1 MTSTRAKK
9 KPTKGT
15 VAFIGSGPGDPGLL
29 TVRAADLIAAADVVL
44 HDAGVPSTILER
56 AHGDAQCIAVDVS
69 ESGAPVE
76 VADRA
81 KAIVDAAKT
90 ASFVVRLVVGDPV
103 VDGALAAEGPAVA
116 KAKLT
121 FEVVPGV
128 PAITAVPG
136 YAGVPLLGGKSS
148 QVHVIDVASKV
159 AWSDHVDPHST
170 LVLVGA
176 GTQIDEIT
184 KELLAAGRSERTP
197 IAITVNGTTTDQR
210 TTVGTL
216 DHVAELAKPLA
227 AMGDLSDALVVI
239 GDAVAARERLSWFET
254 KPLFGWRVLV
264 PRTREQA
271 GALSDQLRGNGAIPV
286 QVPTISVEPPRTPQQ
301 MERAIQGLVNGRYQ
315 WVAFTSANAVKAV
328 REKFEDFGLD
338 ARAFSGLK
346 VAAIGEAT
354 ARALIDFGVRPDLVP
369 TGEQS
374 SQGLLADW
382 PAYDDV
388 LDPIDRVFLPRADI
402 ATEQLVEGLTTL
414 GWEVDDV
421 TAYRTVRAAPPAAET
436 REAIKTGGFDA
447 VLFTSSSTVRNL
459 IGIAGKPHA
468 TTVVACIGPQTA
480 QTAEEHGLRVDVQPE
495 NASVEELAD
504 ALAVFGQQTREAAI
518 AAGDTIWRPS
528 ERRSAKRKAK

>member
-1 MTSTRAKK
+1 VTSTRAKK

-44 HDAGVPSTILER
+44 HDAAVPAAVLDR
-56 AHGDAQCIAVDVS
+56 AHADAQLIAVDVDA
-69 ESGAPVE
+69 EGAAVDAAE
-76 VADRA
+76 RA
-81 KAIVDAAKT
+81 KAIVEAAKT
-90 ASFVVRLVVGDPV
+90 AANVVRLVVGDPV
-103 VDGALAAEGPAVA
+103 VDGALAAEGPTVA
-116 KAKLT
+116 KAKLI

-128 PAITAVPG
+128 PSASAVPG
-136 YAGVPLLGGKSS
+136 YAGVPLLGGKST

-159 AWSDHVDPHST
+159 DWSDHIAAHTT
-170 LVLVGA
+170 LVLLGA
-176 GTQIDEIT
+176 GTRIDEVT
-184 KELLAAGRSERTP
+184 KELLAAGRNERTP

-239 GDAVAARERLSWFET
+239 GDSVASRERLSWFET

-286 QVPTISVEPPRTPQQ
+286 EVPTISVEPPRTPQQ

-328 REKFEDFGLD
+328 REKFEEFGLD

-354 ARALIDFGVRPDLVP
+354 ARALVAFGVRPDLVP
-369 TGEQS
+369 SGEQS
-374 SQGLLADW
+374 SLGLLADW
-382 PAYDDV
+382 PEYDDV
-388 LDPIDRVFLPRADI
+388 LDPINRVFLPRADI
-402 ATEQLVEGLTTL
+402 ATEQLVEGLTKL

-468 TTVVACIGPQTA
+468 STVVACIGPQTA

-495 NASVEELAD
+495 NASVEALAD
-504 ALAVFGQQTREAAI
+504 ALAEFGEQTREAAI
-518 AAGDTIWRPS
+518 AAGETIWRPS
-528 ERRSAKRKAK
+528 ERRNAKRKPK